1 MIRSIFF
8 ATSAV
13 FSLTSAAFA
22 GETVSVDRAA
32 MADASYKAE
41 LYERIEK
48 AAMRA
53 CRKELRGE
61 MFAPYLLDKCVRA
74 AIGGAV
80 EQIGD
85 PELTAIAQ
93 TPAKKAVVASK

>member
-13 FSLTSAAFA
+13 LSLTSVAFA
-22 GETVSVDRAA
+22 DETVSVDRAA

-61 MFAPYLLDKCVRA
+61 MFAPYLLDKCVRG
-74 AIGGAV
+74 AISGAV
-80 EQIGD
+80 DQVGD
-85 PELTAIAQ
+85 AELTAIAEA
-93 TPAKKAVVASK
+93 PVKKAVVASK